1 MLLFQQHLNSGHVSG
16 ALWSSEKGPEL
27 QNAWGGCGERTSQV
41 TSIETAFR
49 CKNASGHSHH
59 AGTEAFTL
67 IPKYSC
73 SRIHI
78 PFWFKEKITL
88 EQTLSYWWG
97 TCSQASLPHCPAGVC
112 TRMGPRGLTG
122 PILCTH
128 VEPQGFIWACSLQH
142 VGPQGFIWACPLHM
156 CGAPGLHLGLI
167 SAHVWGPR
175 VLLGLPSA
183 HVWGPRASSGLA
195 LCTRVGPQG
204 FIWA

>member
-1 MLLFQQHLNSGHVSG
+1 M
-16 ALWSSEKGPEL
+16 
-27 QNAWGGCGERTSQV
+27 

-112 TRMGPRGLTG
+112 TRMGPLGLTG

-183 HVWGPRASSGLA
+183 HVWGPGLHLGLISAYVWGPRFSLGLPSAHVWGPGVHLGPPFEGRESCSYSGFLPWWGSEKA
-195 LCTRVGPQG
+195 L
-204 FIWA
+204 